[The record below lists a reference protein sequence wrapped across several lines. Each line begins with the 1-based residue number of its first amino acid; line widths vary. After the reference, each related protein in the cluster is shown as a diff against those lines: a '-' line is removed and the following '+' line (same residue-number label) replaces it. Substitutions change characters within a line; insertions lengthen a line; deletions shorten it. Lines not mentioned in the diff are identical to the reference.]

1 MEKTIYTKYKSGSW
15 EFCDSAK
22 DEKELNY
29 LLNEYKLAY
38 GSDFSFKV
46 E

>member
-1 MEKTIYTKYKSGSW
+1 MEKTIYTKYKTCAW
-15 EFCDSAK
+15 EYCDIAK
-22 DEKELNY
+22 DETELNY
-29 LLNEYKLAY
+29 LLSEYKLSY